1 MRLDTYFIILAII
14 FAVIFIHFLVKEKIN
29 IAIPFLILFL
39 SCSFIILPIQD
50 KQNAIVFKKSTIE
63 QLKNTEYKDFKID
76 NNYSNSSSIKIYM
89 NNKAYIVKR
98 EYGKLVFI
106 EN

>member
-1 MRLDTYFIILAII
+1 LRLDTYFIILAII
-14 FAVIFIHFLVKEKIN
+14 FVVIFMYFLIKEKMN

-63 QLKNTEYKDFKID
+63 QLNNTGYKDFKID
-76 NNYSNSSSIKIYM
+76 NNYLNSSSIKIYM

-98 EYGKLVFI
+98 EYGKLVFT